1 MLHDLFL
8 AGLRLATT
16 TDPAPSM
23 GIWAGLKYLLTQLI
37 ELLFTFT
44 KTIGLPNY
52 ALAILLFTI
61 IIKTALYPLSIKQMR
76 STREMQKVQPKITEI
91 NEKYKNDPQKKNAE
105 LAKIYQEEGIN
116 PLSGCLPLL
125 IQMPILFAL
134 FQVLRELTPAPE
146 YMKYHVFFWVRD
158 LSAADTTLFLP
169 ILVAASSFGQ
179 QFLTSTNRKDPS
191 QRMMLFIFPVM
202 FAWIARTMP
211 AGLSLYWIYQ
221 SFLTVLQ
228 QWIINK
234 QGIKQDALDAEKKAA
249 LEEEKKKQESKK
261 DEEKAS
267 LSQEMRGKIAVANT
281 SKRKLKRKK

>member
-1 MLHDLFL
+1 MHDLFL
-8 AGLRLATT
+8 AGLRLVTA

-23 GIWAGLKYLLTQLI
+23 GIWAGLKYLLTQLL

-61 IIKTALYPLSIKQMR
+61 IIKTVLYPLSIKQMR

-125 IQMPILFAL
+125 LQMPILFAL
-134 FQVLRELTPAPE
+134 FQVLRELTPVYPE
-146 YMKYHVFFWVRD
+146 YNVFFWVRNLAEGD
-158 LSAADTTLFLP
+158 PLILP
-169 ILVAASSFGQ
+169 ILVAAASFGQ

-191 QRMMLFIFPVM
+191 QRMMLFIFPLM

-234 QGIKQDALDAEKKAA
+234 QGVKQDAIEAEKKAV
-249 LEEEKKKQESKK
+249 LEEEKKKQEAKIE
-261 DEEKAS
+261 EEKAT
-267 LSQEMRGKIAVANT
+267 LSQEMREKIAVANT